1 MTRGSLLN
9 PRALR
14 LLSAGR
20 IFLFLVILW
29 AISGLVLHGIP
40 EETSGTDR
48 GPAVILEIGGAI
60 GPATDD
66 YIGRSLEK
74 AAELGAPVVIVHM
87 NTPGGLDNSMRAIIS
102 KILDSPIPVAVY
114 VAPEGARATSAG
126 TYILYAAHVA
136 AMAPGTHLGAATP
149 VRMGGG
155 QEPLDPDTD
164 EGEAEETDDTDAA
177 ERKLISDA
185 VAYIRSLAELRDR
198 NAEWAERAVREGV
211 SLTSSEALEM
221 NVIEHLV
228 PNVEALLE
236 EMDGRTVRVRDE
248 DRNLETSNLETKVIE
263 PDWRTRLL
271 SILTN
276 PNIAYL
282 LMLLG
287 IYGLILEFANPGA
300 LVPGITG
307 AICLL
312 LGLFALQLLPV
323 NYAGIALILLGLALM
338 VAEAFAP
345 SFGALGVG
353 GAIAFIFGSIILID
367 TDVPGFELY
376 RPLILAFA
384 AISAF
389 FLIVVLSMAMKA
401 WKRPVVTGT
410 EGFVGQSATALE
422 DFDRE
427 GRVRLQGESWKA
439 RTTAPV
445 KEGQT
450 VKVTAVK
457 DLLLTVEPEP

>member
-1 MTRGSLLN
+1 MGGLPLRGNGEES
-9 PRALR
+9 PGTFQGPA
-14 LLSAGR
+14 
-20 IFLFLVILW
+20 IVLVI
-29 AISGLVLHGIP
+29 
-40 EETSGTDR
+40 D
-48 GPAVILEIGGAI
+48 GAI

-66 YIGRSLEK
+66 YIGRSMEK
-74 AAELGAPVVIVHM
+74 AAELGAPVVIMRM
-87 NTPGGLDNSMRAIIS
+87 NTPGGLDSSMRAIIS

-114 VAPEGARATSAG
+114 VSPEGARATSAG

-149 VRMGGG
+149 VQIGGG
-155 QEPLDPDTD
+155 GGPLGPDTD
-164 EGEAEETDDTDAA
+164 QDEPDQPDAA
-177 ERKLISDA
+177 ERKMISDA
-185 VAYIRSLAELRDR
+185 VAYIRSLAELRGR
-198 NAEWAERAVREGV
+198 NAEWAEKAVREGE

-236 EMDGRTVRVRDE
+236 EMEGRTVQVGGEERE
-248 DRNLETSNLETKVIE
+248 LETRNLEIRVIE

-300 LVPGITG
+300 LVPGISG

-312 LGLFALQLLPV
+312 LGLFALQLLPI
-323 NYAGIALILLGLALM
+323 NYAGVALILLGLALM

-345 SFGALGVG
+345 SFGVLGFG
-353 GAIAFIFGSIILID
+353 GAIAFVFGSIILID

-376 RPLILAFA
+376 RPLILAVA

-389 FLIVVLSMAMKA
+389 VLIVVLSMAAKA
-401 WKRPVVTGT
+401 WKRPVVAGV
-410 EGFVGQSATALE
+410 EGFIGQCATALE
-422 DFDRE
+422 DFDGE

-439 RTTAPV
+439 RTKTPV
-445 KEGQT
+445 RKGQT
-450 VKVTAVK
+450 VKVVRVEG
-457 DLLLTVEPEP
+457 LLLDVEPEPETRKEEKS